1 MKLSYEKF
9 LNQQQIL
16 QQQYQILFQQ
26 HQEALREIQELK
38 AENQQLKAEVAD
50 LKEKLNTNSSN
61 SSKPPSQ
68 DPFRSR
74 GVKKGTGRKQ
84 GAQKG
89 HRGHSRDLIPIEQV
103 QTLHDLKPNVCPN
116 CQSNSFDEE
125 IIGTEVRQVME
136 LPEMPPEIIQYNIHT
151 CRCSCCGKHVK
162 AGIPNEAKYGFG
174 PRLMGFITSLSGEFR
189 MSKRQVVALVGKIGI
204 KICSGSVCKIH
215 ARASQILKNPYDEIK
230 MRTLKQDHLN
240 ADETSWKTLAKL
252 RWVWVG
258 CCKDS
263 IFFEIKSS
271 RSTRAFQEVFGAFK
285 GGLTTDRY
293 DVYNAHQGDRQLC
306 WSHADRDFEKI
317 ASRKG
322 FDKTVGEMLL
332 QCKEVVF
339 DLWHDFKDGKIT
351 RDDLIRK
358 IEEGPKEDIKLWF
371 KVGVAHEDCHNK
383 TKATCMDFYN
393 RFDMLWIF
401 VYKENIEPTNNL
413 AEQGLRHGVIWRKLS
428 YGTQSEVG
436 ERFVERV
443 MTVAETLKRQ
453 ARNSFDYFT
462 DCFKEF
468 IRGGHSPP
476 VHAV

>member
-1 MKLSYEKF
+1 MQQPTYEELFAQNQSLMKQLNAAF
-9 LNQQQIL
+9 L
-16 QQQYQILFQQ
+16 
-26 HQEALREIQELK
+26 EI
-38 AENQQLKAEVAD
+38 QQLKTEVRD
-50 LKEKLNTNSSN
+50 LKDKLNTNSSN

-68 DPFRSR
+68 DPFRKRPKPDKES
-74 GVKKGTGRKQ
+74 GRKQ

-89 HRGHSRDLIPIEQV
+89 HQGHSRVLIPIELV
-103 QTLHDLKPNVCPN
+103 QKLHELKPNVCPG

-125 IIGTEVRQVME
+125 IIGTEVRQVVE
-136 LPEMPPEIIQYNIHT
+136 LPEMPPEVIQYNIHT
-151 CRCSCCGKHVK
+151 CRCNCCGTHVK
-162 AGIPNEAKYGFG
+162 ADVPNEAKYGFG

-230 MRTLKQDHLN
+230 MHTLKQDHLN
-240 ADETSWKTLAKL
+240 ADETSWKTLAKM
-252 RWVWVG
+252 RWVWIG

-263 IFFEIKSS
+263 VFFEIKSS
-271 RSTRAFQEVFGAFK
+271 RSTRAFQEVFGEFK

-293 DVYNAHQGDRQLC
+293 GAYNAHEGDRQLC

-317 ASRKG
+317 ASREG

-332 QCKEVVF
+332 QSKEVVF
-339 DLWHDFKDGKIT
+339 NLWHHFKEGKIT
-351 RDDLIRK
+351 RDELIKK
-358 IEEGPKEDIKLWF
+358 IEEGPKEDIRLWF
-371 KVGVAHEDCHNK
+371 KIGIAHEDCQNK

-393 RFDMLWIF
+393 RFDMLWVF

-453 ARNSFDYFT
+453 ARNSFNYFT
-462 DCFKEF
+462 ECFREF
-468 IRGGHSPP
+468 IQGGHSPP
-476 VHAV
+476 IHVM